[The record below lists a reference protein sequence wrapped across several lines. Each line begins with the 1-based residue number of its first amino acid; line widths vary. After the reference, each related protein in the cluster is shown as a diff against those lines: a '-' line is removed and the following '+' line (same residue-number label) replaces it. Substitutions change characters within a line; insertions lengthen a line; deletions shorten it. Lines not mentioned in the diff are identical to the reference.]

1 MKLLGRDIPTGALVA
16 RIEERL
22 RVRGLP
28 TSEPAEVPEDG
39 VEPRVDPLTFNM
51 HALEENA
58 DTTRALPLH
67 THRGGMGQAVLVAKW
82 AFRKTCQVLIN
93 ETLGRQR
100 VFNGLVRDSYAQL
113 SAEVIRLRQEVD
125 TLRAQAAKAQ
135 PPEAPR
141 PPKPPPA
148 VSHGRPAPRATSEE
162 EAESAARR
170 QRPLP
175 AIDYGRPS
183 KPPHDEQARPAK
195 AAHEEHGRPPKPPHS
210 DQGRPPKSPPEISHG
225 RPPKPAHEAQG
236 RPSKQGRPPKPS
248 ASPESP
254 RHAGQQRR
262 PPKPPREAQA
272 LPVQPSGATATG
284 PAERSHPPA
293 PPRIDLGSSS
303 RAATTD
309 ARGRPARPAPSKK
322 ARSTKPPQ
330 RPEGSPRATAPRS
343 PRSKQ
348 GGPKKR

>member
-67 THRGGMGQAVLVAKW
+67 THRAGMGQAVLVAKW

-113 SAEVIRLRQEVD
+113 SAEVLRLRREVD

-135 PPEAPR
+135 PPAEAPR
-141 PPKPPPA
+141 PPKPPPP
-148 VSHGRPAPRATSEE
+148 VGYGRPAPRTPSPEE
-162 EAESAARR
+162 GESAPPRA
-170 QRPLP
+170 RPLP
-175 AIDYGRPS
+175 AIEYGRPPR
-183 KPPHDEQARPAK
+183 PPHGE
-195 AAHEEHGRPPKPPHS
+195 
-210 DQGRPPKSPPEISHG
+210 
-225 RPPKPAHEAQG
+225 
-236 RPSKQGRPPKPS
+236 QGRPPKPS
-248 ASPESP
+248 HPE
-254 RHAGQQRR
+254 HG
-262 PPKPPREAQA
+262 
-272 LPVQPSGATATG
+272 
-284 PAERSHPPA
+284 
-293 PPRIDLGSSS
+293 
-303 RAATTD
+303 
-309 ARGRPARPAPSKK
+309 
-322 ARSTKPPQ
+322 
-330 RPEGSPRATAPRS
+330 
-343 PRSKQ
+343 
-348 GGPKKR
+348 

>member
-141 PPKPPPA
+141 PPKPP
-148 VSHGRPAPRATSEE
+148 
-162 EAESAARR
+162 
-170 QRPLP
+170 
-175 AIDYGRPS
+175 
-183 KPPHDEQARPAK
+183 HDEQARP
-195 AAHEEHGRPPKPPHS
+195 PKP
-210 DQGRPPKSPPEISHG
+210 
-225 RPPKPAHEAQG
+225 
-236 RPSKQGRPPKPS
+236 
-248 ASPESP
+248 
-254 RHAGQQRR
+254 RR
-262 PPKPPREAQA
+262 KARDLPVKPPGASE
-272 LPVQPSGATATG
+272 PSG
-284 PAERSHPPA
+284 PAEQRHRPA
-293 PPRIDLGSSS
+293 PPRIDLSASSQ
-303 RAATTD
+303 AAAPD
-309 ARGRPARPAPSKK
+309 ARRRPSKPAHSK
-322 ARSTKPPQ
+322 KERSTK
-330 RPEGSPRATAPRS
+330 A